1 MVESAEGIGSRKWSF
16 LRDADG
22 LWLMQGKH
30 QIARLTAEGERVLHL
45 LVTAPQLWD
54 AANEVMKA
62 AGTAD
67 MSRIGPAAISLGN
80 MVAKS
85 VNKQDWKEVAQ

>member
-1 MVESAEGIGSRKWSF
+1 MVETAEGIGSRKFSI
-16 LRDADG
+16 LRDESG
-22 LWLMQGKH
+22 TWLMEGAH
-30 QIARLTAEGERVLHL
+30 QIARLTTRGEQVLHL